1 MNSLSVNKRDNT
13 IPNNA
18 KKLRRQGKVPG
29 ILYGKKVNSLMFEV
43 GELELCREISR
54 NGEHGILSLD
64 CDGESHEALIKGVQR
79 DPVTQKIIHLDLEEL
94 NENGKIVSSVPI
106 SFEGEGQ
113 LSNRGMVLQKEKDSI
128 RVECTADKLP
138 RVIKMNINSSD
149 NGYVY
154 RVSDLEIA
162 SELSII
168 DDLNTVIAS
177 VIYERKT
184 VSDEMEIIEEENE
197 EKSRLL

>member
-64 CDGESHEALIKGVQR
+64 CDGESHEALIKGVQI
-79 DPVTQKIIHLDLEEL
+79 DPVTQKIIHLDIEEL

-197 EKSRLL
+197 EKK

>member
-29 ILYGKKVNSLMFEV
+29 ILYGKKVKSLMFEV

-64 CDGESHEALIKGVQR
+64 CEGESHEVLIKGVQR

-94 NENGKIVSSVPI
+94 NENGKIISSVPI
-106 SFEGEGQ
+106 SFEGEGY
-113 LSNRGMVLQKEKDSI
+113 LSNKGMVLQKEKDSI
-128 RVECTADKLP
+128 KVECTADNLP
-138 RVIKMNINSSD
+138 RVIKMNINSSN

-177 VIYERKT
+177 VTYERKT

-197 EKSRLL
+197 DKK

>member
-197 EKSRLL
+197 EKK